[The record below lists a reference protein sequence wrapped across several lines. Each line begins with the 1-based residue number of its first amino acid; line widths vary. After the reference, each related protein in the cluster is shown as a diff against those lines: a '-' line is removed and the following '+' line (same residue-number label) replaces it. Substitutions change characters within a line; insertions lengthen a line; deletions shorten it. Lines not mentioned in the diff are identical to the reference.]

1 MTRSRG
7 GGGGKKK
14 GNHGA
19 WNRRE
24 PDNGDWN
31 PGPCRWS
38 FLQVSETAN
47 PARATRRSRP
57 PRMAI
62 NEAKIWRGPAAAGLD
77 LGGGF
82 DPGSGMEQREV
93 LGGDYG
99 GGGRC

>member
-1 MTRSRG
+1 
-7 GGGGKKK
+7 
-14 GNHGA
+14 
-19 WNRRE
+19 
-24 PDNGDWN
+24 
-31 PGPCRWS
+31 
-38 FLQVSETAN
+38 
-47 PARATRRSRP
+47 
-57 PRMAI
+57 MAI